1 MNYLSCW
8 MAEPARLS
16 LNVRLHVTHAR
27 RCVVSLQQQTVTVHT
42 CLIIIFKWLK
52 LVAVWQKTNT
62 NYRKVSL
69 MFRSVKGSGWTWRWP
84 FFHCFLCRL
93 PSRDHDVSSSP
104 PADDIN
110 ICDFSPFMLLAYL
123 LCTTSRFWQRVL
135 NPALLLLLLV
145 GCGAAA
151 VVTCVIDSPRH

>member
-1 MNYLSCW
+1 
-8 MAEPARLS
+8 MAEQARLS

-27 RCVVSLQQQTVTVHT
+27 RFDVSLQQQTVTVHT
-42 CLIIIFKWLK
+42 CRIIIFKWLK

-62 NYRKVSL
+62 NYTKVSL

-110 ICDFSPFMLLAYL
+110 KFVILAP
-123 LCTTSRFWQRVL
+123 LCCWPTFCAPRLGFGSECWTLRYCCCYWLAV
-135 NPALLLLLLV
+135 ALQLRWPV
-145 GCGAAA
+145 W
-151 VVTCVIDSPRH
+151 